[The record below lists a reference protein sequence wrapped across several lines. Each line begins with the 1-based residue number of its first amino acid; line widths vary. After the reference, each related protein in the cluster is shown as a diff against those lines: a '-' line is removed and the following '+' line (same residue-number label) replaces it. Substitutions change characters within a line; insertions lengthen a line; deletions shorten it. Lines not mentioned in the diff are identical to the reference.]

1 VSTLRLNR
9 LAPPW
14 AVVASLQAL
23 WREAR
28 AAFARAFA
36 KARPTPVQEAQQ
48 VRRLAAQRGQDPR
61 IVAELLAAA
70 DRHERLHDTN

>member
-9 LAPPW
+9 LAPSR
-14 AVVASLQAL
+14 ALVASLQAV
-23 WREAR
+23 WREAG

-36 KARPTPVQEAQQ
+36 KAGPTPVQEAQQ